1 MYIYIYIYTC
11 IHTERKSTS
20 MGEKYNPFCHTVLGI
35 EKEVF
40 IHCVE
45 NMQNKQQYQQIDMF
59 R

>member
-1 MYIYIYIYTC
+1 
-11 IHTERKSTS
+11 

-45 NMQNKQQYQQIDMF
+45 NMQNKLQYQQIDMF